1 MSLPLA
7 PFSKILILLTSIG
20 MTGLSDLDEL
30 SENFQRGGGVGGSFP
45 IQKVMLQILLNSSLC
60 VNCVVFKAVS
70 FDNKSKLTS
79 SYIGTSFLSAPVPN

>member
-1 MSLPLA
+1 M
-7 PFSKILILLTSIG
+7 I
-20 MTGLSDLDEL
+20 GLSDLDKF
-30 SENFQRGGGVGGSFP
+30 SENFRGGGGGSFP